1 METPL
6 THSVLRYLLTG
17 NSQRSFHVGLATA
30 RLSSQ
35 ALISLNTYTTAARG
49 PDGVKESSAVGE
61 VEDLARRA
69 FTRLGARG
77 ENQAVV
83 FL

>member
-1 METPL
+1 MRYPL
-6 THSVLRYLLTG
+6 TRD
-17 NSQRSFHVGLATA
+17 SQCSFHAGLATA

-61 VEDLARRA
+61 VEDLARRS
-69 FTRLGARG
+69 FTRMGVRG
-77 ENQAVV
+77 ENQAVI